1 MKKILLRTALV
12 LIAVL
17 ATLAVLEIALRI
29 AMPLRSRPSADAPLF
44 ASRTYRLSA
53 DKSLVYEMRPN
64 SQATA
69 FGLEF
74 AVNPSGF
81 RDKRYPP
88 LKDGKTRIVCV
99 GDSLTYGWLVP
110 LRATYHKQLEALWRA
125 EGRAVE
131 VMGLGVVGYNLVQEF
146 ALIRDRVP
154 ARKPDLVLLQ
164 IGPNDF
170 ERTVGIKSVP
180 ETGKLVLIP
189 YHDRIIPYMTAKTA
203 FTAGLMRRSH
213 LFRLLNLGLFG
224 LRTKSRPEYVPRD
237 VFMIGEEESFVHLG
251 KIKRFLDKEGI
262 PLAVVI
268 FPFQSHGPEYL
279 YAALTGRIRRE
290 LARLRI
296 PYLDL
301 FDRLNAETGREIWI
315 DGLHLNGEGYGIVAA
330 ELKAFLSAR
339 LSSE

>member
-1 MKKILLRTALV
+1 MKKVLLRSAIV
-12 LIAVL
+12 LAAVL
-17 ATLAVLEIALRI
+17 ATLAVLEVALRF
-29 AMPLRSRPSADAPLF
+29 AMPLRFRPNGDAPLF

-53 DKSLVYEMRPN
+53 DKTLVYEMRPN
-64 SQATA
+64 TQATA

-81 RDKRYPP
+81 RDKRYPL
-88 LKDGKTRIVCV
+88 LKGGKTRIVCV

-110 LRATYHKQLEALWRA
+110 LRATYHKQLESSWKGD
-125 EGRAVE
+125 GRPVE
-131 VMGLGVVGYNLVQEF
+131 VMGMGVVGYNLVQEF

-154 ARKPDLVLLQ
+154 IRKPNLVLLQ

-170 ERTVGIKSVP
+170 ERTVGIKTVP

-189 YHDRIIPYMTAKTA
+189 YHDRIIPYMTDKTA
-203 FTAGLMRRSH
+203 FTTGLMRRFH
-213 LFRLLNLGLFG
+213 LFRLLNMGLFG
-224 LRTKSRPEYVPRD
+224 LALKSHPDYVPRD
-237 VFMIGEEESFVHLG
+237 VFMIGEEDSFAHLA
-251 KIKRFLDKEGI
+251 KIKRLLDREGI

-279 YAALTGRIRRE
+279 YAALTARIRNE
-290 LARLRI
+290 LEAMGV

-301 FDRLNAETGREIWI
+301 FDRLNRRETGDIWI

-330 ELKAFLSAR
+330 ELKTFLAAR
-339 LSSE
+339 LFKK